1 LTLVAPTHQETR
13 RRLWHCLSQL
23 GSHLP
28 QKKHLPL
35 HRQISNCT
43 PLFPT
48 ASSSKDRNCRS
59 PLTLTTDQSEH
70 HRRSIANHKA
80 SAALGVLL
88 REMFELPDQTLRCTL
103 DRLQS
108 AEFVYRAAGSPESF
122 ARRFSRARHV
132 DHLQAGDLLS
142 GTELAFAVLALEVAA
157 TGWPLRCWP
166 TFEALGRPSIPA
178 EGENDFMSKT
188 SPAMSP
194 KVMMGSGR
202 G

>member
-80 SAALGVLL
+80 LQPWEYYFGRCLSYQIRRSAARSTGCKPPSSSTGRRVAP
-88 REMFELPDQTLRCTL
+88 RTFRTSFQPCSTRRSSSSWRPPFWHRTGFRC
-103 DRLQS
+103 S
-108 AEFVYRAAGSPESF
+108 GAGS
-122 ARRFSRARHV
+122 R
-132 DHLQAGDLLS
+132 GD
-142 GTELAFAVLALEVAA
+142 GLAAAVLADI
-157 TGWPLRCWP
+157 RS
-166 TFEALGRPSIPA
+166 LGKA
-178 EGENDFMSKT
+178 QHT
-188 SPAMSP
+188 S
-194 KVMMGSGR
+194 
-202 G
+202 